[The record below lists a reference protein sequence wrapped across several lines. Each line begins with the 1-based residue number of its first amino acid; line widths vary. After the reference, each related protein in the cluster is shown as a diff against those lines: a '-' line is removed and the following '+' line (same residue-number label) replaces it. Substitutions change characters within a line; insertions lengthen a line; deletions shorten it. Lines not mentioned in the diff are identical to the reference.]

1 MRRLLACA
9 FAGAALSLVAAS
21 TAPAAAASGLWAF
34 CVASARGG
42 DNVWITEVFAA
53 TRGRERLESDLKNY
67 LRGQGV
73 AGAVTQ
79 CPQPKDDKTEVVNAQ
94 FAATE
99 FNRKLGH
106 TLHEVAAPEFE
117 PRR

>member
-1 MRRLLACA
+1 MRR
-9 FAGAALSLVAAS
+9 SLVFIFASLFAAP
-21 TAPAAAASGLWAF
+21 AQCAAAADQQWTF

-42 DNVWITEVFAA
+42 DDVWITDVFAA

-67 LRGQGV
+67 LRRQGV